1 LRKLKNEDVT
11 LEGPPEGPNFEMIRF
26 LADVNIEKA
35 VVDFI
40 RVKGFDVLWATDYDR
55 RMSDKALLNL
65 ANREK
70 RILLTND
77 KDFGELMFLQ
87 KKAATGIVL
96 FRIKGQSSRD
106 KTRQIETLLNDHES
120 KLAGCFV
127 VISKNR
133 FRFIPMEGLR

>member
-1 LRKLKNEDVT
+1 
-11 LEGPPEGPNFEMIRF
+11 MIRF